1 MNFRGRYNNKG
12 RYLPPVFQTAPGG
25 GAKKKPAGRL
35 AGHFGVF
42 LLFLVLVSP
51 LSCGPQFTRKELTI
65 HRAGGEPVRITVELA
80 RTDAERA
87 QGLMYR
93 KSLDDGKGMLF
104 IFDRDQIM
112 SFWMKNTRIP
122 LSIAFITKDGRIF
135 EIRDMQPLAEYSVR
149 SSRSAR
155 YALEA
160 PQGWFNRVG
169 IKPGDVLVLDAGIQ

>member
-1 MNFRGRYNNKG
+1 MNHKG
-12 RYLPPVFQTAPGG
+12 FFLPPGSQLSPGG
-25 GAKKKPAGRL
+25 GPEKKPASRL
-35 AGHFGVF
+35 AGYLGVF

-51 LSCGPQFTRKELTI
+51 LSCGPHFTRKELTI

-122 LSIAFITKDGRIF
+122 LSIAFITKEGRIL

-160 PQGWFNRVG
+160 PQGWFSRAG
-169 IKPGDVLVLDAGIQ
+169 IKAGDLLALDNDI